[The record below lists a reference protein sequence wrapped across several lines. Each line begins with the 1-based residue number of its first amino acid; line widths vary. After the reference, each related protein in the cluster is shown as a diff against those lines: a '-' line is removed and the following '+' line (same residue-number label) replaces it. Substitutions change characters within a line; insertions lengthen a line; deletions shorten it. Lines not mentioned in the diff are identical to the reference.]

1 MGDRLA
7 VVTGASRGIGLALT
21 ERLTGAGQKVAA
33 IARSQAGLDD
43 LATKTGAKPYVLDVA
58 DPDAVHDV
66 FARIE
71 SELGVPDLLVNNAGI
86 GGALARS
93 WEQQEQDWWTVMEV
107 NVRGTYLCSRAVLP
121 SMIARGSGRIV
132 NVSSGAATYP
142 VGLAGGEILS
152 SAYLASKAA
161 VNRFSEAL
169 AGEVYADGVRVFAI
183 SPGMVKT
190 DMTAAAFP
198 DLWDSPDVWT
208 PIGTSIDLIQ
218 DLDSGLLDGLTGRYL
233 RAAVDDWR
241 ALAERVD
248 EVIAKDSHAMRLSA
262 L

>member
-7 VVTGASRGIGLALT
+7 VVTGASRGIGRALT
-21 ERLTGAGQKVAA
+21 ERLTGAGYSVAA
-33 IARSQAGLDD
+33 LARSQGGLDD
-43 LATKTGAKPYVLDVA
+43 LAATTGATPYLLDVA
-58 DPDAVHDV
+58 NADAVKDV
-66 FARIE
+66 FGRIE
-71 SELGVPDLLVNNAGI
+71 SELGVPHLLVNNAGV

-93 WEQQEQDWWTVMEV
+93 WEQTEQDWWTVMEV
-107 NVRGTYLCSRAVLP
+107 NVRGTYLCSRAVVP

-142 VGLAGGEILS
+142 VGLAGDQILS

-169 AGEVYADGVRVFAI
+169 AGEVYAAGLRVFAI

-208 PIGTSIDLIQ
+208 PIEKSIDLIE
-218 DLDSGLLDGLTGRYL
+218 DLDSGLLDGLSGRYL
-233 RAAVDDWR
+233 HAGTDDWR
-241 ALAERVD
+241 MLAGRV
-248 EVIAKDSHAMRLSA
+248 EEIIAQDAHAMRLTA
-262 L
+262 F